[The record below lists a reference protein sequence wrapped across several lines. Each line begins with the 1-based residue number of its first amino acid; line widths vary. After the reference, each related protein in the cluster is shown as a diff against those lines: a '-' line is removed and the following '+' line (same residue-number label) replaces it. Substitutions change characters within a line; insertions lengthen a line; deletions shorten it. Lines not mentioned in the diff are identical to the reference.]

1 MNFRRTRGKP
11 HVVRRDPPR
20 RRRGPDRP
28 LLLARG
34 GREKR
39 ELGCRFKER
48 CGRCRTRN
56 VYSG

>member
-28 LLLARG
+28 LLLAPRWKG
-34 GREKR
+34 GAGTGW
-39 ELGCRFKER
+39 L
-48 CGRCRTRN
+48 
-56 VYSG
+56 